1 MKDQNFRNE
10 RADMANTSEPN
21 FATSHAD
28 ARRLQGASYKAE
40 LEAEGVAAVEIVAV
54 LPSIS
59 SMVGRR
65 ALLSLPHQDIS
76 PQSHELE

>member
-54 LPSIS
+54 
-59 SMVGRR
+59 
-65 ALLSLPHQDIS
+65 
-76 PQSHELE
+76 